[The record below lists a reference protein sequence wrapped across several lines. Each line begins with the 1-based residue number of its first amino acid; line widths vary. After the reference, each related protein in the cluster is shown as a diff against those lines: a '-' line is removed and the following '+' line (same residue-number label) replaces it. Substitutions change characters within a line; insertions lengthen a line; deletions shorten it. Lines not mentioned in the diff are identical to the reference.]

1 MGNVKIGKRSQKSL
15 LAIVMTAVY
24 SIGFGI
30 MGLTAAVLIFL
41 NIVAEQQ
48 LFTPEV
54 FPDIELGIVIGYF
67 LIVIGMIFLFPLLT
81 ARKLKKSGAP
91 MVAAIEKIQAQNLDF
106 EIRPSGI
113 KEIDLVLD
121 SMEEM
126 RLALKESL
134 TTQWRLEKNR
144 KDQISA
150 LAHDFKTPITVL
162 KGNIELLNISDL
174 DDAEKDY
181 LDDAKTSL
189 SQIELYLEQLLDMIQ
204 VGRGYL
210 INQQTINLG
219 KLINRT
225 AKLLMC
231 IAAEKNITLKT
242 RLEKEQVVISGDS
255 NLINRVLNNLITN
268 ALDYTAPNGT
278 IEVCL
283 TTGNGIAVITIT
295 DSGCGFCDYGLLHAT
310 EQFYMEDDSRS
321 RKNHYGLGLTIADS
335 IIRQHKGKLSLS
347 NDLISGGARIIV
359 EIPLLP
365 E

>member
-1 MGNVKIGKRSQKSL
+1 MGNLKIRKRTQKSL

-30 MGLTAAVLIFL
+30 LGLTATVLIFL
-41 NIVAEQQ
+41 YIVAERQ

-121 SMEEM
+121 SIEAM

-162 KGNIELLNISDL
+162 KGNIELLKMCDW
-174 DDAEKDY
+174 DGAEKDY
-181 LDDAKTSL
+181 LADAKTSL
-189 SQIELYLEQLLDMIQ
+189 SQIELYLEQLLDMTQ
-204 VGRGYL
+204 VERGYL
-210 INQQTINLG
+210 INQQPITLG
-219 KLINRT
+219 ELINQTT
-225 AKLLMC
+225 ALFTC
-231 IAAEKNITLKT
+231 IAAEKNITIKT

-255 NLINRVLNNLITN
+255 NLIIRMLNNLIAN
-268 ALDYTAPNGT
+268 ALDYTPAKGM

-283 TTGNGIAVITIT
+283 TTGNDTAVTIIT
-295 DSGCGFCDYGLLHAT
+295 DSGPGFSDQGLLHAT
-310 EQFYMEDDSRS
+310 EQFYMDDDSRS

-335 IIRQHKGKLSLS
+335 IIRQHQGKMSIS
-347 NDLISGGARIIV
+347 NDLVSGGARIIV